1 MDTDEFL
8 RRLEELRQ
16 GEAARSEDSS
26 RPYRLLP
33 GEDPASPY
41 PGDAQQWASVYGELI
56 RFKEQVVRQFEAKQQ
71 EQLSQ
76 AAEAELDKDEQGLR
90 AELER
95 LRLHLRYWE
104 ERQQNVA
111 PEGGSGGAP

>member
-16 GEAARSEDSS
+16 REAARSEDSS
-26 RPYRLLP
+26 RPY
-33 GEDPASPY
+33 PASPY